1 MKWVTHSVPDGPSY
15 DARDVDDYSKPAAA
29 EAQDDGM
36 GNHPKSNINTLHVRY
51 VVLKAVAL
59 SAIWCNGS
67 KSNLGGA

>member
-1 MKWVTHSVPDGPSY
+1 
-15 DARDVDDYSKPAAA
+15 
-29 EAQDDGM
+29 M

-67 KSNLGGA
+67 KSNLRGAYVVHLSRDEEGQWVCPPVR